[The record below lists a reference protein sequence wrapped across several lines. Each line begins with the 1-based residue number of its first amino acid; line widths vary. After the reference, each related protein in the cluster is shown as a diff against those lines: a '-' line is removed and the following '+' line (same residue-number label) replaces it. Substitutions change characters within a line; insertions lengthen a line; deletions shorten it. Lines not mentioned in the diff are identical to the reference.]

1 MTIDAVKEYLR
12 VDIDEDDNAIKQMM
26 AAAESYIVGAVGNY
40 DSNNEKANLLFLAI
54 VQDLYENR
62 MLMVTEQQKKRMSY
76 LYASIILQ
84 LQCETE
90 GG

>member
-1 MTIDAVKEYLR
+1 MTIEEVKEYLR
-12 VDIDEDDNAIKQMM
+12 VDIDDDDKMIAQMM
-26 AAAESYIVGAVGNY
+26 AAAESYIIGAVGKYNPE
-40 DSNNEKANLLFLAI
+40 DERANILFLAV

-84 LQCETE
+84 LQYQTGE
-90 GG
+90 